1 VSFPGSRGLNLRRCS
16 GMLTQARVQY
26 ENYIPKI
33 KISNL
38 SKSYTQKDKKLE
50 VLNNVDLVVQEGEFL
65 TIVGSSGCGK
75 STLLRLIAGLDR
87 SFNGSIT
94 INDQIIAGIGRDRGM
109 VFQDHR
115 LFPWMNVEQNIGF
128 GLEHLPTKQ
137 RNLLVQEHIDLV
149 GLRGFEKAKPRE
161 LSGGMSQRVAI
172 ARTLVKKPDIIL
184 FDEPFGALDA
194 LTRIQMQHEILKIR
208 EQSKTTMILVTHDID
223 EAVILGDR
231 VIVMSKKPGRIQKT
245 IPVHLP
251 RPRDRNSYDF
261 LKIREQIFYLFF
273 DNEIGKI
280 PEDYSI

>member
-1 VSFPGSRGLNLRRCS
+1 
-16 GMLTQARVQY
+16 MLTQARVQY
-26 ENYIPKI
+26 ETYKPKI
-33 KISNL
+33 RISNL
-38 SKSYTQKDKKLE
+38 SKTFNQRGSKLD
-50 VLNNVDLVVQEGEFL
+50 VLNNVDLEVQEGEFL

-75 STLLRLIAGLDR
+75 STLLRLIAGLDS
-87 SFNGSIT
+87 SFVGSIS
-94 INDQIIAGIGRDRGM
+94 INGQLINGIGADRGM

-137 RNLLVQEHIDLV
+137 RKRLVEEQIELV
-149 GLRGFEKAKPRE
+149 GLRGFEKAKPGE

-194 LTRIQMQHEILKIR
+194 LTRIQMQHEILRIR
-208 EQSKTTMILVTHDID
+208 EQSNITMILVTHDID
-223 EAVILGDR
+223 EAVLLGDR
-231 VIVMSKKPGRIQKT
+231 VIVMSKKQGRIQKT
-245 IPVHLP
+245 IPVYLP

-273 DNEIGKI
+273 ENEKGKI
-280 PEDYSI
+280 PEDFSI

>member
-1 VSFPGSRGLNLRRCS
+1 MIS
-16 GMLTQARVQY
+16 QARVQY
-26 ENYIPKI
+26 ETHKSKI

-38 SKSYTQKDKKLE
+38 SKSYHQRNHKLE
-50 VLNNVDLVVQEGEFL
+50 VLSNVDLEVQEGEFL

-75 STLLRLIAGLDR
+75 STLLRLIAGLDL
-87 SFNGSIT
+87 SFDGSIT
-94 INDQIIAGIGRDRGM
+94 IDNQMISGIGRDRGM

-128 GLEHLPTKQ
+128 GLEHLSIKE
-137 RNLLVQEHIDLV
+137 RNRVVQEHIELV
-149 GLRGFEKAKPRE
+149 GLKGFEKSKPGE

-172 ARTLVKKPDIIL
+172 ARTLVNKPDIIL

-194 LTRIQMQHEILKIR
+194 LTRIQMQQEILRIR
-208 EQSKTTMILVTHDID
+208 EQSNSTMILVTHDID
-223 EAVILGDR
+223 EAVLLGDR

-245 IPVHLP
+245 IPVYLP

-273 DNEIGKI
+273 ENEKGKI
-280 PEDYSI
+280 PEDFSI

>member
-1 VSFPGSRGLNLRRCS
+1 
-16 GMLTQARVQY
+16 MLTQARVQY
-26 ENYIPKI
+26 ENYKPKI

-38 SKSYTQKDKKLE
+38 SKAYNQKDKELE
-50 VLNNVDLVVQEGEFL
+50 VLNNIDLVVQEGEFL

-137 RNLLVQEHIDLV
+137 RNILVQEHIELV

-208 EQSKTTMILVTHDID
+208 EQSNTTMILVTHDID
-223 EAVILGDR
+223 EAVLLGDR

-273 DNEIGKI
+273 DNEKGKI
-280 PEDYSI
+280 PDDYSI